1 MNGLRL
7 LSSRFAGRAA
17 QAAAA
22 LTLLCSMTA
31 CNTADPIVGEWQSDR
46 RLENGE
52 RNQMFFYSDNSGE
65 AEIYAS
71 PPGQPGVWLR
81 IDFETEWTEFAG
93 SEFEIEMK
101 CDDDECNSS
110 DDFELDCLG
119 FKQNGGDLKLDCDGD
134 GKWASYVFNWEKV
147 N

>member
-93 SEFEIEMK
+93 SEF
-101 CDDDECNSS
+101 DDAGEQ
-110 DDFELDCLG
+110 LG
-119 FKQNGGDLKLDCDGD
+119 LEGRGRVRLGILGHESGEVGEGLSEQPVGRAFVEVRQPAGVR
-134 GKWASYVFNWEKV
+134 A
-147 N
+147 